1 MSCEYYTLIHCEKRA
16 IHSFIPGINNTT
28 VYLKLNASSL
38 SVCTITILRI
48 ISLLQLNFSDLSYNI
63 IIATIWGCL
72 EPCIGIMSACLPIL
86 PPLLARLFK
95 CTDTLTW
102 LRDRRPSLMSHPT
115 TTTTTTLYNT
125 TTWPDTGTG
134 TPAPPTPKSLRPV
147 RRKQLSSHV
156 RFHHRLYDVG
166 NLLGNPSPPAAAR
179 SLPPALL
186 TTDYDEEGEEELS
199 CMEMENQSDP
209 ESLRKIRISK
219 GWHRS
224 KAGTFA
230 PPSSPRG

>member
-1 MSCEYYTLIHCEKRA
+1 MLS
-16 IHSFIPGINNTT
+16 P
-28 VYLKLNASSL
+28 

-48 ISLLQLNFSDLSYNI
+48 ISILQLNFSDLSYNI
-63 IIATIWGCL
+63 VTATIWGCL
-72 EPCIGIMSACLPIL
+72 EPCIGIMSACLPVL

-95 CTDTLTW
+95 CTNNNLTW
-102 LRDRRPSLMSHPT
+102 LRDRRPSTIAHPT
-115 TTTTTTLYNT
+115 TTTIYNT
-125 TTWPDTGTG
+125 TTWPGSSTLAPS
-134 TPAPPTPKSLRPV
+134 TPRSLRPV
-147 RRKQLSSHV
+147 RKKQTSSV

-166 NLLGNPSPPAAAR
+166 NLLGNPS
-179 SLPPALL
+179 LPPLL
-186 TTDYDEEGEEELS
+186 TADHGYDDEEPLS
-199 CMEMENQSDP
+199 CMEMEDQSDP

>member
-1 MSCEYYTLIHCEKRA
+1 MCI
-16 IHSFIPGINNTT
+16 
-28 VYLKLNASSL
+28 SSL
-38 SVCTITILRI
+38 MLSPSVCTITILRI

-63 IIATIWGCL
+63 ITVTIWGCL
-72 EPCIGIMSACLPIL
+72 EPCIGIMSACLPVL

-95 CTDTLTW
+95 CTNNNLTW
-102 LRDRRPSLMSHPT
+102 LRDRRPSTISHPT
-115 TTTTTTLYNT
+115 TTIYNT
-125 TTWPDTGTG
+125 TTWPGSSTLAPA
-134 TPAPPTPKSLRPV
+134 TPRSLRPV
-147 RRKQLSSHV
+147 RKKQSSSV

-166 NLLGNPSPPAAAR
+166 NLLGNPPP
-179 SLPPALL
+179 PPSGAALL
-186 TTDYDEEGEEELS
+186 RAPLLDDDEEEEEEEEEPLS

>member
-1 MSCEYYTLIHCEKRA
+1 MCI
-16 IHSFIPGINNTT
+16 
-28 VYLKLNASSL
+28 SSL
-38 SVCTITILRI
+38 MLSPSVCTITVLRI

-63 IIATIWGCL
+63 VTVTIWGCL
-72 EPCIGIMSACLPIL
+72 EPCIGIMSACLPVL

-95 CTDTLTW
+95 CTNNNLTW
-102 LRDRRPSLMSHPT
+102 LRDRRPSTISHPT
-115 TTTTTTLYNT
+115 TTTIYNT
-125 TTWPDTGTG
+125 TTWPGSSTLAST
-134 TPAPPTPKSLRPV
+134 TPRSLRPV
-147 RRKQLSSHV
+147 RKKQSSSV

-166 NLLGNPSPPAAAR
+166 NLLGNPPP
-179 SLPPALL
+179 PPSGAALL
-186 TTDYDEEGEEELS
+186 RAPLLDDDEEEEEEPLS